1 MILGVD
7 VGGTHTDAVLLDY
20 SGVVASAKVETRHDD
35 LLSSVRNA
43 LEAIFSQSQPDYLEH
58 FNLSTTLCTNAII
71 QNELEEVGVLVT
83 AGPGIDPSYFKIG
96 DNYQVVPG
104 GLDHRGTEIKGLDLD
119 FARKCLEDFYERGIR
134 VFSLIGKFSP
144 RNPAHEKQMAE
155 LLQDRCDFCTQ
166 GHALSSQL
174 NFPRRVAT
182 AYYNSAVWPI
192 FNNFANSVAD
202 SLQEKGINPNLNIL
216 KADGGAMPL
225 SQARGMPVESIF
237 SGPAASIM
245 GIKALCDMQED
256 ALLLDV
262 GGTTTDVAVF
272 ADGDPVIEAES
283 VELKQYPTLVR
294 AMKTRSVGVGGDTAV
309 GVNNGQ
315 LQIGPKRL
323 GCCMAKGG
331 ETPTLV
337 DALNCMQ
344 DLDYGDISS
353 SRRGMEDLGKWMQ
366 ISPEEVA
373 RQVVRDACARIRE
386 EALQMLQEINEKP
399 VYTVHEFL
407 EYRKVEPKKIYL
419 MGGPAEVLAPYLARE
434 FGLNAVVP
442 ENYAVAN
449 ALGAAMARATY
460 EVELLADTEKH
471 NMSIAVLDVQER
483 ISGRYTLEQA
493 REDVKAYLIDYLNR
507 KLQLDVSP
515 GEIEFVEES
524 AMNMVKGMYT
534 VGQDIRVKSQ
544 IKPGIVPEYAEAA
557 RCICKE
563 Q

>member
-7 VGGTHTDAVLLDY
+7 VGGTHTDAVLLDH
-20 SGVVASAKVETRHDD
+20 SGVVASAKVETLHED

-43 LEAIFSQSQPDYLEH
+43 LEAIFSKTSPAQVEH

-83 AGPGIDPSYFKIG
+83 AGPGMDPSYFKIG

-104 GLDHRGTEIKGLDLD
+104 GLDHRGTEIKSLDLD
-119 FARKCLEDFYERGIR
+119 FARQCLEDYYKRGIR
-134 VFSLIGKFSP
+134 VFSLVGKFSP
-144 RNPAHEKQMAE
+144 RNPEHEKQLAE
-155 LLQDRCDFCTQ
+155 ILQDKCEFCTQ

-174 NFPRRVAT
+174 NFPRRIAT

-192 FNNFANSVAD
+192 FNNFANSVTD
-202 SLQEKGINPNLNIL
+202 SLSEKGLNPNLNIL
-216 KADGGAMPL
+216 KADGGTMPL

-256 ALLLDV
+256 ALLLDI

-294 AMKTRSVGVGGDTAV
+294 AMKTNSVGVGGDTAV
-309 GVNNGQ
+309 TLENGD

-323 GCCMAKGG
+323 GCCLAQGG
-331 ETPTLV
+331 AAPTLV
-337 DALNCMQ
+337 DALNCVQELNHGDTRASQKGMQ
-344 DLDYGDISS
+344 DLGDQIGISS
-353 SRRGMEDLGKWMQ
+353 
-366 ISPEEVA
+366 EEVA
-373 RQVVRDACARIRE
+373 ERVVLDACKQIRE
-386 EALQMLQEINEKP
+386 QALQMLEEVNEKP

-407 EYRKVEPKKIYL
+407 EYKKVAPKKIYL
-419 MGGPAEVLAPYLARE
+419 MGGPAKVLAPYLSRE
-434 FGLNAVVP
+434 FDLLPVIP
-442 ENYAVAN
+442 DNYSVAN
-449 ALGAAMARATY
+449 ALGAAMARSTY

-471 NMSIAVLDVQER
+471 NMSIAVLGVQEN
-483 ISGRYTLEQA
+483 ISGRYSLEQA
-493 REDVKAYLIDYLNR
+493 KEDVRSHLLNYLNR
-507 KLQLDVSP
+507 TLQLCVSP
-515 GEIEFVEES
+515 DEIEFVEES

-544 IKPGIVPEYAEAA
+544 IKPGIIPEYAEAA
-557 RCICKE
+557 RCVCKE

>member
-7 VGGTHTDAVLLDY
+7 VGGTHTDAVLLDH
-20 SGVVASAKVETRHDD
+20 SGVVASAKVVTRHED

-43 LEAIFSQSQPDYLEH
+43 LEAIFSETGAVGVEH

-71 QNELEEVGVLVT
+71 QNELEEVGVLVA
-83 AGPGIDPSYFKIG
+83 AGPGMNPSLFKIG

-104 GLDHRGTEIKGLDLD
+104 SLDHRGSEIKPLDLD
-119 FARKCLEDFYERGIR
+119 FARQCLEDFYQQGVR
-134 VFSLIGKFSP
+134 VFALVGKFSP
-144 RNPAHEKQMAE
+144 RNPVHEKQMAE
-155 LLQDRCDFCTQ
+155 LLQDKCDFCTQ

-174 NFPRRVAT
+174 NFPRRIAT

-202 SLQEKGINPNLNIL
+202 SLKEKGINPKLNIL
-216 KADGGAMPL
+216 KADGGTMSL

-245 GIKALCDMQED
+245 GIKALCDIQED
-256 ALLLDV
+256 ALLLDI
-262 GGTTTDVAVF
+262 GGTTTDVALF

-309 GVNNGQ
+309 TLEDGE

-323 GCCMAKGG
+323 GSCLAMGG
-331 ETPTLV
+331 GAPTLV
-337 DALNCMQ
+337 DALNCVQ
-344 DLDYGDISS
+344 KLNYGDVQASQ
-353 SRRGMEDLGKWMQ
+353 RGMKDLGER
-366 ISPEEVA
+366 IGIAPEEVA
-373 RQVVRDACARIRE
+373 ERIIADACREIRE
-386 EALQMLQEINEKP
+386 QAHQMLQEVNEKP

-407 EYRKVEPKKIYL
+407 EYRKVVPKRIYL
-419 MGGPAEVLAPYLARE
+419 MGGPAKVLAPYISRE
-434 FGLNAVVP
+434 FGLQPVVP
-442 ENYAVAN
+442 DNYSVAN
-449 ALGAAMARATY
+449 ALGAAMARSTY

-471 NMSIAVLDVQER
+471 NMSIAVLGVQEK

-493 REDVKAYLIDYLNR
+493 KDDVRSHLLDYL
-507 KLQLDVSP
+507 KQTLQLDVSP
-515 GEIEFVEES
+515 DEIEIVEES
-524 AMNMVKGMYT
+524 AMNMIKGMYT

-544 IKPGIVPEYAEAA
+544 IKPGIIPEYAEAA
-557 RCICKE
+557 RCVCKE

>member
-7 VGGTHTDAVLLDY
+7 VGGTHTDAVLLDH
-20 SGVVASAKVETRHDD
+20 SGVITSAKVATLHED

-43 LEAIFSQSQPDYLEH
+43 LETIFSESKPSYLEH

-71 QNELEEVGVLVT
+71 QNEMQEVGVLVT

-96 DNYQVVPG
+96 DNYQIVPG
-104 GLDHRGTEIKGLDLD
+104 GLDHRGTEIQGLDLD
-119 FARKCLEDFYERGIR
+119 FARQCLEDFYQRGIR

-144 RNPAHEKQMAE
+144 RNPVHEKQLAE
-155 LLQDRCDFCTQ
+155 MVQDKGDFCTQ

-174 NFPRRVAT
+174 NFPRRIAT

-192 FNNFANSVAD
+192 FNDFANSVTD
-202 SLQEKGINPNLNIL
+202 SLNEKGINPTLNIL
-216 KADGGAMPL
+216 KADGGTMPL

-256 ALLLDV
+256 ALLLDI

-272 ADGDPVIEAES
+272 VNGDPVVEAES
-283 VELKQYPTLVR
+283 VELKHYPTLVR

-309 GVNNGQ
+309 CQENEQ

-323 GCCMAKGG
+323 GSCMAKGG
-331 ETPTLV
+331 DAPTLV
-337 DALNCMQ
+337 DALNCIQDINFGDISASRQGMQ
-344 DLDYGDISS
+344 DLSQGMYFSCEEAAKDIVN
-353 SRRGMEDLGKWMQ
+353 K
-366 ISPEEVA
+366 
-373 RQVVRDACARIRE
+373 ACATIRE

-407 EYRKVEPKKIYL
+407 EYRKVTPEKIYL

-434 FGLNAVVP
+434 FGLQTVIP
-442 ENYAVAN
+442 DNYTVAN

-471 NMSIAVLDVQER
+471 NMSIAVLDVQEN
-483 ISGRYTLEQA
+483 ISGSYTLEQA
-493 REDVKAYLIDYLNR
+493 KEDVRSHLLNYLNQS
-507 KLQLDVSP
+507 LQLNVSSE
-515 GEIEFVEES
+515 EIEFVEES

-544 IKPGIVPEYAEAA
+544 IKPGIIPEYAEAA
-557 RCICKE
+557 RCVCKE